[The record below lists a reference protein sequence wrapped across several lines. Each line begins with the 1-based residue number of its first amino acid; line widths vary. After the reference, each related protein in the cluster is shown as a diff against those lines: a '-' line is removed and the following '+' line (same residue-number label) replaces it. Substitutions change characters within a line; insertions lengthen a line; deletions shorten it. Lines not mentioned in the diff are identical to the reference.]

1 MNAPVIVQKPLRY
14 QDDNGNDK
22 TQPKLIAISEIFGPT
37 IQGEGALI
45 GASTV
50 FVRTGGCDYRCQ
62 WCDTGYAVLPE
73 FESQW
78 QLMDAKSIFKEIERL
93 SKGHPL
99 WVTLSGGNPAMQ
111 DLAELIKLGQAK
123 GYKFSMETQGSI
135 AKPWFSLLDQ
145 LTLSPKPP
153 SSGMSFKRRGLE
165 RCLDAH
171 LTLKRRSIDSEPVNL
186 SLKFVAADQK
196 DLIWAKSIADTYPEI
211 PCFVQ
216 PCNTQASL
224 ESADSLVE
232 KDVANS
238 LDQQGQLLWLIK
250 EVQALNWYQV
260 RVLPQLH
267 AWLWGDQTG
276 V

>member
-1 MNAPVIVQKPLRY
+1 MNAPVVVQKPLRH
-14 QDDNGNDK
+14 QDDNGTDK
-22 TQPKLIAISEIFGPT
+22 NQSKLIAISEIFGPT

-62 WCDTGYAVLPE
+62 WCDTGYAVLPK
-73 FESQW
+73 FASQW
-78 QLMDAKSIFKEIERL
+78 QLMDAKSIFKEIETL
-93 SKGHPL
+93 SKGYPL

-111 DLAELIKLGQAK
+111 DLEELIKRGHAQ
-123 GYKFSMETQGSI
+123 GYKFSMETQGSM

-153 SSGMSFKRRGLE
+153 SSGMSFKQRGLE
-165 RCLDAH
+165 RCLDACQSSD
-171 LTLKRRSIDSEPVNL
+171 KRGVDL
-186 SLKFVAADQK
+186 SMKFVVADQA
-196 DLIWAKSIADTYPEI
+196 DLLWAKAIADQYPET

-224 ESADSLVE
+224 EVNPPDKKMVQ
-232 KDVANS
+232 KGN
-238 LDQQGQLLWLIK
+238 DQQSQLLWLIE
-250 EVQALNWYQV
+250 EVQALDWYQV